1 MGLFFLSFEATRR
14 VALAVMSAGLV
25 VGTAARAL
33 GQTPVVLTEPSVP
46 LLPAKFGQWVRT
58 ETVGAAPSYSLASV
72 SKDALAECGE
82 KQSKVAEYARDG
94 RVVHVEAI
102 QFGDRT
108 GAYSAFTL
116 AEQAGATLTGK
127 TLTGLT
133 VGRGLEAYKAVGA
146 TPNGGGAVLLMVG
159 KTVVLANFAGGATE
173 ADARELEPLV
183 EAVPRASGNSAQAP
197 LLPTLVPAKGL
208 VAGSL
213 RYALGPVSYTA
224 EGGLLAASVGWDKEP
239 EAVTAQY
246 DDERGKETLT
256 LLLYPT
262 PTIAQ
267 NAAKVMAGAL
277 PELKSGSARMQQKG
291 TLLMVATGNFA
302 GDAAQQMLGGVH
314 LSEMTFNQ
322 DVHAPFKV
330 VAAQTFTLLENIAI
344 LSGVLGA
351 AAVLLGLFLGFG
363 RAWFRVLRGKPA
375 AVEVEFLSL
384 HLAPQNKPA
393 EFHRADSPESA
404 WKSFRGGS

>member
-1 MGLFFLSFEATRR
+1 MGLVSGTRR
-14 VALAVMSAGLV
+14 SVALAVTSAGLV
-25 VGTAARAL
+25 VGMAASAL
-33 GQTPVVLTEPSVP
+33 GQTSVVLTEPSVP
-46 LLPAKFGQWVRT
+46 LLPAKFWQWTRT
-58 ETVGAAPSYSLASV
+58 DTVGATPGYALANV

-82 KQSKVAEYARDG
+82 KQSKVAEYTRDG
-94 RVVHVEAI
+94 HVVHVEAI

-116 AEQAGATLTGK
+116 AEQAGANLTGK

-133 VGRGLEAYKAVGA
+133 VGKGLEAYEAVGA
-146 TPNGGGAVLLMVG
+146 TPNGGGAVLFMVG
-159 KTVVLANFAGGATE
+159 RTVVLANFVGGAIE
-173 ADARELEPLV
+173 ADAHALEPLV
-183 EAVPRASGNSAQAP
+183 EAMPKASGNSAQAP

-213 RYALGPVSYTA
+213 RYALGPVSYAA
-224 EGGLLAASVGWDKEP
+224 EGGLLPAASVGWDKEP
-239 EAVTAQY
+239 EVVTTQY

-262 PTIAQ
+262 PTLAQ
-267 NAAKVMAGAL
+267 NEAKTMASGL
-277 PELKSGSARMQQKG
+277 PELKSGSARVQQKG
-291 TLLMVATGNFA
+291 TLLMLATGSFA
-302 GDAAQQMLGGVH
+302 GDAARQMLAGVH
-314 LSEMTFNQ
+314 LSEMTYNQ
-322 DVHAPFKV
+322 DVHPPFKV
-330 VAAQTFTLLENIAI
+330 VAAQTFTLLENITI

-393 EFHRADSPESA
+393 EFHGSDSPEGA
-404 WKSFRGGS
+404 WKSFRGGF

>member
-1 MGLFFLSFEATRR
+1 MGLGTRR
-14 VALAVMSAGLV
+14 SVALAVLSAGLA
-25 VGTAARAL
+25 VGTAASAL
-33 GQTPVVLTEPSVP
+33 GQTSVVLTEPSVP
-46 LLPAKFGQWVRT
+46 LLPAKFGQWTKT
-58 ETVGAAPSYSLASV
+58 ETVGATPGYALANLSPQ
-72 SKDALAECGE
+72 ALAECGE
-82 KQSKVAEYARDG
+82 KQSKVAEYARSG

-116 AEQAGATLTGK
+116 AEQAGAALTGK

-133 VGRGLEAYKAVGA
+133 VGKGLEAYKAVGA
-146 TPNGGGAVLLMVG
+146 TPNGGGALLLMVG
-159 KTVVLANFAGGATE
+159 KTVALANFAGGATE
-173 ADARELEPLV
+173 ADAHALEPLV
-183 EAVPRASGNSAQAP
+183 EAMPKAFGNSAQAP
-197 LLPTLVPAKGL
+197 LLPTLVSVKGL

-213 RYALGPVSYTA
+213 RYALGPVSYAA
-224 EGGLLAASVGWDKEP
+224 EGGALPAASVGWDKEP

-246 DDERGKETLT
+246 DDERGRETLT

-267 NAAKVMAGAL
+267 NEAKAMASEL
-277 PELKSGSARMQQKG
+277 PDLKGGSARVQQKG
-291 TLLMVATGNFA
+291 TLLMLATGSFA
-302 GDAAQQMLGGVH
+302 GDAAQQMLAGIH

-322 DVHAPFKV
+322 DVHPPFKV

-351 AAVLLGLFLGFG
+351 GAVLLGLFLGFG
-363 RAWFRVLRGKPA
+363 RAWIRVLRGKPA

-393 EFHRADSPESA
+393 QFHGSDSPEGA
-404 WKSFRGGS
+404 WRSFRGGS